1 VFHHALTSNRL
12 NGPVNAVSPN
22 PVTNRAFTKTLGRVL
37 GRPTLFPLPAFA
49 AKLALGEMAEAL
61 LLSSQRVEPQRLL
74 ETNYAFRFSELEQAL
89 RALLGK

>member
-1 VFHHALTSNRL
+1 
-12 NGPVNAVSPN
+12 
-22 PVTNRAFTKTLGRVL
+22 
-37 GRPTLFPLPAFA
+37 
-49 AKLALGEMAEAL
+49 LALGEMAEAL